1 VGLAMEL
8 INTTYVDVYCCE
20 NDILKY
26 DFEGVDG
33 CVN

>member
-1 VGLAMEL
+1 MGLDMNL
-8 INTTYVDVYCCE
+8 INTTYVDVYCGK

-26 DFEGVDG
+26 DFKGVDG